1 MPKRNQNEWQ
11 ILIYLPLV
19 DETDPRR
26 FASRPRLRLR
36 SLSLSDVGESDRIR
50 LALFDGNLK
59 QKNR

>member
-1 MPKRNQNEWQ
+1 MVISN
-11 ILIYLPLV
+11 YLPLV

-26 FASRPRLRLR
+26 FVSRPRLRLR

-50 LALFDGNLK
+50 LALFDANSK